1 MSIQNVCASHDP
13 PDEWWGHEN
22 QARKI
27 TDMAAREGRPTIIDV
42 ARRAGVSFK
51 TVSRVLNNN
60 PHVATDLRERVL
72 KAAADLDY
80 RANVAA
86 RSLAGQR
93 TYTLALLIEIRVTD
107 LHGEDDWY
115 LPAFLSDLQFAAMLA
130 CQKAGYRLTIE
141 ICDTSANAP
150 PPALPAGITR
160 ADIDGIIVA
169 PPLCDRIEMVN
180 ALDASGIPYVLI
192 APGLDVPNARSV
204 ATDEYGG
211 AAAMTR
217 YLLDQGHRR
226 IAFVQGPAGHRAAAA
241 RLRAYRDALAAF
253 DTTLQP
259 MIEQGGFTFASGYR
273 AAQALLA
280 MTKPPTAIFCANDD
294 MAAGAIAAA
303 TRRGIR
309 VPDQLSIA
317 GFDDSA
323 VARITA
329 PALTTVRQSFGAM
342 ASAAVRLL
350 SAGESGADTE
360 PRQRIL
366 PYKIIERASIAPL
379 IGTAPPA
386 S

>member
-1 MSIQNVCASHDP
+1 M
-13 PDEWWGHEN
+13 
-22 QARKI
+22 AR
-27 TDMAAREGRPTIIDV
+27 REGRPTIIDV

-60 PHVATDLRERVL
+60 PHVATELRERVL

-93 TYTLALLIEIRVTD
+93 TYTLALLIAIRMTD
-107 LHGEDDWY
+107 MDSEDDWY

-141 ICDTSANAP
+141 ICDTSASAP

-160 ADIDGIIVA
+160 TDIDGIIVA
-169 PPLCDRIEMVN
+169 PPLCDQIEMIA
-180 ALDASGIPYVLI
+180 ALDASGIPYVRI
-192 APGLDVPNARSV
+192 APGLEVPDARSV

-217 YLLDQGHRR
+217 YLLDHGHRH
-226 IAFVQGPAGHRAAAA
+226 IAFIQGPEGHRAAAA
-241 RLRAYRDALAAF
+241 RLRAYRDTLAAC
-253 DTTLQP
+253 DPALQP
-259 MIEQGGFTFASGYR
+259 LIEQGAFTFASGYR
-273 AAQALLA
+273 ATEALLA
-280 MTKPPTAIFCANDD
+280 MAEPPTAIFCANDD

-303 TRRGIR
+303 SRRGIR

-323 VARITA
+323 IAHITA

-350 SAGESGADTE
+350 ASEGADADTG
-360 PRQRIL
+360 PRQITL
-366 PYKIIERASIAPL
+366 PYKIIERASVGTWSSGEGAHEPL
-379 IGTAPPA
+379 GRPSYVKATR
-386 S
+386 